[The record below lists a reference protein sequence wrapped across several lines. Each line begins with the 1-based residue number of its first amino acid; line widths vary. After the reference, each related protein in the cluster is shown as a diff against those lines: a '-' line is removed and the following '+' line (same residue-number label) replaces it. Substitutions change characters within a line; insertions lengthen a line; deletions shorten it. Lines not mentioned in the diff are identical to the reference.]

1 MITFDGKEIE
11 MDKNEIFN
19 YLKSNRQY
27 LKDNFHLTKIGL
39 FGSFTKDMQ
48 TAESDIDLLI
58 EFEADTKNISD
69 IKEEL
74 KHILKNKFDRNV
86 DICREKYLKPYVK
99 EHIIRETIYV

>member
-1 MITFDGKEIE
+1 
-11 MDKNEIFN
+11 MDKNEILI
-19 YLKSNRQY
+19 YLKSNKQY
-27 LKDNFHLTKIGL
+27 LKDNFHLIKIGL
-39 FGSFTKDMQ
+39 FGSFTEDRQ

-74 KHILKNKFDRNV
+74 KHILKNKFERNV

-99 EHIIRETIYV
+99 KHIIRETLYVF

>member
-1 MITFDGKEIE
+1 
-11 MDKNEIFN
+11 MDKNEILN
-19 YLKSNRQY
+19 YLKNNKQY
-27 LKDNFHLTKIGL
+27 LKDNFHLIKIGL

-69 IKEEL
+69 KKEEL

-86 DICREKYLKPYVK
+86 DICREKYLKAYIK
-99 EHIIRETIYV
+99 EHIIRETLYVF

>member
-1 MITFDGKEIE
+1 
-11 MDKNEIFN
+11 MDKNEILN
-19 YLKSNRQY
+19 YLKSNKQY

-39 FGSFTKDMQ
+39 FGSFIKDVQ

-74 KHILKNKFDRNV
+74 KNILKNKFERNV
-86 DICREKYLKPYVK
+86 DIFREKYLKAYIK
-99 EHIIRETIYV
+99 EHIIRETLYV